1 MQSLILLIFLFDLKN
16 YTNVRNEEISFQVNV
31 VIKFKGLIINKS
43 IIKIN
48 HLKKFKNSKLLDR
61 KLIYSNH
68 ICRFYFK
75 LRLKIKQIPF
85 FY

>member
-48 HLKKFKNSKLLDR
+48 HLKKFK
-61 KLIYSNH
+61 I
-68 ICRFYFK
+68 I
-75 LRLKIKQIPF
+75 RLKVNLFKPHLSILSQIKVKNKVNTF